1 MSPRSAQAGWILSDS
16 SRRRPKAACSWRDT
30 REYGSVTWARSPAG
44 QLAGFADVGHVPPV
58 GNAVDVVAL
67 GDDVGLADLLR
78 PPAQFGH
85 AVLDRARAQ
94 PLGGPALHQL
104 LDVLGL
110 QALDAHVHEA
120 HFPQLVGDQRQD
132 AFPVGLGGKAAVPI
146 AGTELLQFVVQVLHR
161 PLGRGGSLRC
171 CRCLFGLV
179 SVSVRLTAPGRG
191 EIYKGRRDTT
201 PVCAVVFAAGHRGTR
216 CLASMSLPVGNRSH
230 RFEPLTQGSWGRRG
244 GAS

>member
-1 MSPRSAQAGWILSDS
+1 MPGVRVGDLGEVAGS
-16 SRRRPKAACSWRDT
+16 
-30 REYGSVTWARSPAG
+30 
-44 QLAGFADVGHVPPV
+44 QLASFADVGHVAPI
-58 GNAVDVVAL
+58 GDAVDVVAL

-85 AVLDRARAQ
+85 AILDRACAQ

-104 LDVLGL
+104 FYMLGF
-110 QALDAHVHEA
+110 QALRLHVHET
-120 HFPQLVGDQRQD
+120 HFPQLVGDQRED

-146 AGTELLQFVVQVLHR
+146 AGTELLQFVVQGLHR

-171 CRCLFGLV
+171 CRCLFRSGQCFCPSHRAWAGRDLQGT
-179 SVSVRLTAPGRG
+179 SGHHSRLCRLFCCWPPRHAVLGVDVAPCG
-191 EIYKGRRDTT
+191 E
-201 PVCAVVFAAGHRGTR
+201 
-216 CLASMSLPVGNRSH
+216 SLH